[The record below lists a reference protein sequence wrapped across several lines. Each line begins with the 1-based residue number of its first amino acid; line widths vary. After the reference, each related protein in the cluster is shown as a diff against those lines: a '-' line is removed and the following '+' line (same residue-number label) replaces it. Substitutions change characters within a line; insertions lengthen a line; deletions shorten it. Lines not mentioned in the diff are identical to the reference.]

1 MSSDPMIGTTLGG
14 YQLIERIG
22 RGGMATV
29 YLAYQESM
37 RREVALKIMTLNEDA
52 SGDDDFRAR
61 FVQEAKMIAALEH
74 IHVLPVYDF
83 GIQDNV
89 AYIAMRF
96 LRGGSLA
103 DLIDDGPI
111 EVTRAVELFLQFAK
125 GLSYAHSKGMI
136 HRDLKPTNI
145 LMDES
150 GNAYLTDFGLAKFV
164 DSQSN
169 VTKTGNIVGTPAYMS
184 PEQLRGDPIDYRSDV
199 YSLGIVLYQMLTG
212 QQPFSHETSDV
223 VSVIYRN
230 LEKQP
235 PVPSALNPNIPLALQ
250 DIIFK
255 AMQKNPADRY
265 RSVNEMVMA
274 VNQAMGLSAQ
284 TSDFP
289 RPATLRQHPAPV
301 NRMWLPFVLGIST
314 LLLVAVVTVFVLGAA
329 RPNTPVFR
337 PPNVQTGVTAEL
349 ETLKPTQDEINAA
362 QQAISEERF
371 VGVMP
376 CNQSSEYHSRLTREM
391 TDFLRAYGI
400 QHKVYNPDSD
410 PYRQIA
416 LFETARAEGAFAF
429 IVCPLDDVLLTETL
443 RSLEEADAPLVLS
456 ATSHTYGGV
465 SLYNDNFDMG
475 VAVGRFTGELILN
488 ELGGEARVVVLTLE
502 NNEVVE
508 TRARGLI
515 SGLQEVAPQA
525 EVVAEVRGATR
536 EWGKESLEKLLDE
549 GTTFD
554 VIMSINDAGSF
565 GAIEALEEA
574 DVPYDSV
581 MITSVDAEALA
592 LRYIEEGEYLR
603 GSLGVARREFAQGAV
618 DAMVKMLAGSPV
630 PEFIVVPV
638 GQIVTRENL
647 LTESTE

>member
-1 MSSDPMIGTTLGG
+1 MIGTTLGG
-14 YQLIERIG
+14 YRLIERIG

-37 RREVALKIMTLNEDA
+37 RREVALKIMTLDEDA
-52 SGDDDFRAR
+52 KGDDDFRAR

-83 GIQDNV
+83 GIQDNI
-89 AYIAMRF
+89 AYIAMRL

-125 GLSYAHSKGMI
+125 GLSYAHSKGVI

-145 LMDES
+145 LLDES
-150 GNAYLTDFGLAKFV
+150 GNAYLADFGLAKFI

-184 PEQLRGDPIDYRSDV
+184 PEQLRGEPIDYRSDV

-212 QQPFSHETSDV
+212 QQPFSRETSDV
-223 VSVIYRN
+223 VSVIYCN
-230 LEKQP
+230 LEKEPIP
-235 PVPSALNPNIPLALQ
+235 PVAFNPHIPLALQ

-255 AMQKNPADRY
+255 AMQKNPSERY

-274 VNQAMGLSAQ
+274 VSQAMGFSARS
-284 TSDFP
+284 SDFL
-289 RPATLRQHPAPV
+289 RPATLPRRVVTSRRA
-301 NRMWLPFVLGIST
+301 WLLFVLGIGT
-314 LLLVAVVTVFVLGAA
+314 LLLVGGIALLILSTA
-329 RPNTPVFR
+329 RLNVPAFR
-337 PPNVQTGVTAEL
+337 PPNVQKGVTVEL
-349 ETLKPTQDEINAA
+349 DVLKPSQDEINAA
-362 QQAISEERF
+362 QQAVSEERF

-400 QHKVYNPDSD
+400 KHKVYNPDSD

-456 ATSHTYGGV
+456 ATNRTYGGV
-465 SLYNDNFDMG
+465 SLSNDNFDMG
-475 VAVGRFTGELILN
+475 VVVGRFTGQLILD

-508 TRARGLI
+508 TRARGLV
-515 SGLQEVAPQA
+515 SGLKEVAPKA
-525 EVVAEVRGATR
+525 EVVAQVRGATR
-536 EWGKESLEKLLDE
+536 EWGKESIKKLLAD
-549 GTTFD
+549 GMMFN

-565 GAIEALEEA
+565 GAIEVLEEA
-574 DVPYDSV
+574 NVPYDSV
-581 MITSVDAEALA
+581 IIASVDAEALA
-592 LRYIEEGEYLR
+592 LRYIAEGKYMR

-618 DAMVKMLAGSPV
+618 DAMVKLLAGSPV
-630 PEFIVVPV
+630 PEFIAVPV
-638 GQIVTRENL
+638 GQIVTRESLSSMSNK
-647 LTESTE
+647 